1 MSFDD
6 ALPFYYGY
14 SLPSRASLSSK
25 AKRAFVYTL
34 LLVTQLVGTLSGGLA
49 DLGEQAIVLGGKLID
64 LLTGLAHAPTREPY
78 RRVRVILILLGI
90 LPITWAVLA
99 FVLRVPM
106 SALHLQIAW

>member
-25 AKRAFVYTL
+25 AKRALVYTL
-34 LLVTQLVGTLSGGLA
+34 LLVTQLVDTLSGGLA
-49 DLGEQAIVLGGKLID
+49 DLGEQLID
-64 LLTGLAHAPTREPY
+64 LLGSLIDLLNRLAHAPTREAY
-78 RRVRVILILLGI
+78 RRVRGILILLAI
-90 LPITWAVLA
+90 LPLTWAVLV

-106 SALHLQIAW
+106 PALHLQVAW